1 MNGATP
7 SQIPPPVA
15 ARGQEPAP
23 GPGPAGGWRRLGAR
37 VCRLGALALVL
48 GVVTT
53 ARAAETTNTWTA
65 AFDAANRLYE
75 QARYREAAAAYEALL
90 AQGLASPALYF
101 NLGNAWFKAGEAGR
115 AILNYRLAERLAPRD
130 PDIRANLRLTRELV
144 HGQPPP
150 SPPWWRRLSR
160 RFTLNEWAG
169 ATGVALWLCFGA
181 LGLGEL
187 RADRRRL
194 ARRWAAGFGAVALL
208 AGAALWGQWLERRL
222 RVEAVVVAKQAVV
235 RYGPLEVSPEL
246 QKVEDGTELEVLDQK
261 DGWLQV
267 GGLAR
272 GTGWIRQSEVLL
284 VPP

>member
-1 MNGATP
+1 
-7 SQIPPPVA
+7 
-15 ARGQEPAP
+15 
-23 GPGPAGGWRRLGAR
+23 

-208 AGAALWGQWLERRL
+208 AGTALWGQWLERRL

>member
-1 MNGATP
+1 MSGAA
-7 SQIPPPVA
+7 SIQISRPEA
-15 ARGQEPAP
+15 ARGREPAP
-23 GPGPAGGWRRLGAR
+23 GHVPGRGWRLRGALG
-37 VCRLGALALVL
+37 CLLGALA
-48 GVVTT
+48 GAAVVAP
-53 ARAAETTNTWTA
+53 ARAAESTNTWTA

-90 AQGLASPALYF
+90 AQGIASPALYF

-144 HGQPPP
+144 HGQPPSP
-150 SPPWWRRLSR
+150 PPWWRRLSR

-169 ATGVALWLCFGA
+169 ATGVALWLCFGV
-181 LGLGEL
+181 LMLGEL
-187 RADRRRL
+187 RPDRRRL
-194 ARRWAAGFGAVALL
+194 ARRWAVGFGVVALL
-208 AGAALWGQWLERRL
+208 AGAALGGQWLERRL
-222 RVEAVVVAKQAVV
+222 RVEAVVIAKQAVV

-246 QKVEDGTELEVLDQK
+246 QKVEDGTELEVLDRK

-284 VPP
+284 IPP